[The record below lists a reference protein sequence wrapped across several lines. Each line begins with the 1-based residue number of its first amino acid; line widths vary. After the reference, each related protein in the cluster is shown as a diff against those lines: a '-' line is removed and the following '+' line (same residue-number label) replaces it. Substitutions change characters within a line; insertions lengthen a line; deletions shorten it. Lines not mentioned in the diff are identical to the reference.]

1 MLLLHGG
8 VLMEIGDGYARI
20 GRRAKGI
27 ALLERMSRE
36 RGYRVETVT
45 EALIEK
51 AIALYTGR
59 SDKEWSLTDCVSFVL
74 MEQEGVAEALTADVH
89 FQQAGYRALLLE
101 DES

>member
-1 MLLLHGG
+1 VPRTVLLDTSFVIALENRDDARHSRARQLDAQLLKEEAVLLLHGG

-51 AIALYTGR
+51 AIALFTGR
-59 SDKEWSLTDCVSFVL
+59 SDKEW
-74 MEQEGVAEALTADVH
+74 A
-89 FQQAGYRALLLE
+89 
-101 DES
+101 